1 MAATAARVGEDL
13 EVVGEGLALGEV
25 GDKDGEEGQRERDA
39 REAQQDGVSV
49 TAQGGDKAV
58 EEFKGDDFEEP
69 EANGDGGGR
78 GLEFVCFKG
87 KGGWRGGTYIAG

>member
-1 MAATAARVGEDL
+1 MAATAARVGQDL

-25 GDKDGEEGQRERDA
+25 GDEDGEEGQREGDA
-39 REAQQDGVSV
+39 REAQQEGVSV
-49 TAQGGDKAV
+49 TARGGDEAA

-69 EANGDGGGR
+69 EANRDREGR
-78 GLEFVCFKG
+78 RLEFVCFKG